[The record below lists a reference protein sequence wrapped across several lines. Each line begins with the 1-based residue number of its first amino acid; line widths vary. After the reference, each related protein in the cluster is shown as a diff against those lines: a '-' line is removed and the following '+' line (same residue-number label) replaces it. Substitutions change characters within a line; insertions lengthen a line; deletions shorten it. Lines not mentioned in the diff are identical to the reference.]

1 MMHALLLLYQIFLRL
16 SITLFLLFQK
26 IISQFTKLSSL
37 GRNVFIRVYTPK
49 KLCYNKNAESSSAVE
64 NPRKEGNQ
72 HEDFRSRQTN
82 ERL

>member
-26 IISQFTKLSSL
+26 IITDFTKLSSL
-37 GRNVFIRVYTPK
+37 GRNAFFRVYTPK
-49 KLCYNKNAESSSAVE
+49 KLCYNKNAERSSAK
-64 NPRKEGNQ
+64 NPRKEGIQ
-72 HEDFRSRQTN
+72 HEDFRSGQAD